1 MPGLKTLQI
10 MELESAL
17 VRAKSNSV
25 VELAGNANNKRLSI
39 TCMWDN
45 ILVSG
50 KNIFE
55 VEVLDEFYAK
65 MSVWYSKMKGR
76 Y

>member
-1 MPGLKTLQI
+1 
-10 MELESAL
+10 
-17 VRAKSNSV
+17 
-25 VELAGNANNKRLSI
+25 
-39 TCMWDN
+39 MWDS
-45 ILVSG
+45 IPVSG

-65 MSVWYSKMKGR
+65 MSVWYSKLKGH